1 MATHSSTFAWKTP
14 WTETPGRLQSV
25 GLQRVGHDWVTS
37 LSLSPPGQPLV
48 SDWLMSSYQNPAP
61 FASKQDRLS
70 SSVPAL
76 ELPGR
81 CECWRFMSPEPVSLP
96 MLCVTC
102 IIYTFAQ
109 LFHVLSCIPCSLTCS
124 SQKPSLRKPV
134 NCTRIL
140 RILFQGNWPEI
151 QDNS

>member
-1 MATHSSTFAWKTP
+1 MSLPPGLPGGSDGKSIWLQRGRPGFDPWVEPEDPWEKEMATHSSTFAWKTP
-14 WTETPGRLQSV
+14 WTEKPGRLQSV

-81 CECWRFMSPEPVSLP
+81 WTFYFFSFKNVEVGPRTQVSEHP
-96 MLCVTC
+96 G
-102 IIYTFAQ
+102 
-109 LFHVLSCIPCSLTCS
+109 S
-124 SQKPSLRKPV
+124 SYSHL
-134 NCTRIL
+134 
-140 RILFQGNWPEI
+140 
-151 QDNS
+151 